1 LLALKFR
8 LRRLSTRQGS
18 EGDTRMIRLKI
29 CAGILVLLSASGAPA
44 FADSVQL
51 QYTVTGTF
59 SSNVGSAPL
68 SGPDGTYSMSF
79 ALPQNPTPDF
89 SDSTAG
95 DFTILNVP
103 ISYSFQ
109 CDGCSTATSFNGAAL
124 DVNFAGPSL
133 GGMFVVE
140 FLTGGH
146 GYYFQF
152 TGGTLFSGPVD
163 QPTLLPG
170 GPFTLTN
177 AGLFGLDDN
186 EFVDLGSA
194 TVQGVA
200 TPEPSTLALMLAAIT
215 TLGLLVLVKSQR
227 V

>member
-1 LLALKFR
+1 M
-8 LRRLSTRQGS
+8 G
-18 EGDTRMIRLKI
+18 RLKI
-29 CAGILVLLSASGAPA
+29 CIGILILLCASGVPA
-44 FADSVQL
+44 FADSVQV

-59 SSNVGSAPL
+59 SSSVGSAPL

-89 SDSTAG
+89 ADSTAG
-95 DFTILNVP
+95 DFAIFNVP

-109 CDGCSTATSFNGAAL
+109 CDGCSATTSFNGPAL
-124 DVNFAGPSL
+124 DVDFAGPSL

-146 GYYFQF
+146 DYYFQF
-152 TGGTLFSGPVD
+152 AGDTLFSGPVD

-186 EFVDLGSA
+186 DFVDLGSA
-194 TVQGVA
+194 TVEGVA
-200 TPEPSTLALMLAAIT
+200 TPEPSTLALMLAALAT
-215 TLGLLVLVKSQR
+215 FGVLAFVRAQR
-227 V
+227 A